1 MKKQRSLPAIAA
13 IAALTLA
20 LTACGAT
27 NNSAQ
32 PSAQPSA
39 EPTTTASP
47 VPTEGSTSTPLPT
60 ESTSTTAPT
69 ENPSTPAPKPTANP
83 EAKILKGTGVYV
95 GQIDSHSVE
104 IETKEGPTAFEIT
117 AGMESVLEKLNTD
130 DAVVFEYVE
139 KAVEGDATVK
149 QRVLSK
155 LSLAK

>member
-1 MKKQRSLPAIAA
+1 MKKQRTLPAIAA

-32 PSAQPSA
+32 PSA
-39 EPTTTASP
+39 EPTATASP
-47 VPTEGSTSTPLPT
+47 VPTEESTSTPVPT

-69 ENPSTPAPKPTANP
+69 ENPSTPAPKPTANS
-83 EAKILKGTGVYV
+83 EAKVIKGTGVYV

-117 AGMESVLEKLNTD
+117 AGMESILEKLNTD
-130 DAVVFEYVE
+130 DSVVFEYVE